1 MAKGILLSSNT
12 LCPLSS
18 HPNLTLTS
26 EDSMKSFTP
35 PSILKREKRLSVFSP
50 TGKNIKLFFFFH
62 FSCTSLPG
70 LLKGLSLRQYSVAW
84 LQTHSV
90 LPWLL
95 WKLHRGVSIT
105 SPSVC
110 KQNPVYFSV
119 TSGNHGEQVETLT
132 EVSCIS
138 WAVPAS
144 PAGASPLP
152 AGGWAQPPSEG
163 QTLALPPEVS
173 MTFLVPDFKGL
184 VPNYN
189 LEQREER
196 LTLLIYVELE
206 ERAVC
211 QSGNHV
217 YPTLFRS

>member
-1 MAKGILLSSNT
+1 M
-12 LCPLSS
+12 
-18 HPNLTLTS
+18 
-26 EDSMKSFTP
+26 
-35 PSILKREKRLSVFSP
+35 
-50 TGKNIKLFFFFH
+50 
-62 FSCTSLPG
+62 
-70 LLKGLSLRQYSVAW
+70 
-84 LQTHSV
+84 
-90 LPWLL
+90 
-95 WKLHRGVSIT
+95 
-105 SPSVC
+105 
-110 KQNPVYFSV
+110 
-119 TSGNHGEQVETLT
+119 ETLT